1 MLAGI
6 EFIVA
11 AAAIALGIGLFVVA
25 LRKRP
30 AVAVLRNSEESTGDI
45 LQANLFSLG
54 VIALMFFGLGF
65 LVDAFM

>member
-11 AAAIALGIGLFVVA
+11 AAAIVLGCGMFVVA

-30 AVAVLRNSEESTGDI
+30 PSAGLRAADESTGTI
-45 LQANLFSLG
+45 LQANVYSLT

-65 LVDAFM
+65 LIDSLM